1 MYKYVRTCTCVR
13 THVHVRTYMYMY
25 VRMRPFRGARRKMSR
40 AHAAG
45 RVETQSVIY
54 DTGMSFTYN
63 SPPDSGHYPYVR
75 MASIRYANTCMQ
87 SCVSLMAA

>member
-1 MYKYVRTCTCVR
+1 MAVVPDVTGFERDESVQPVVRVPLFVVR
-13 THVHVRTYMYMY
+13 VDR
-25 VRMRPFRGARRKMSR
+25 
-40 AHAAG
+40 
-45 RVETQSVIY
+45 VIY

>member
-1 MYKYVRTCTCVR
+1 MAVVPDVTGFERDESVQPVVRVPLFLVR
-13 THVHVRTYMYMY
+13 VDR
-25 VRMRPFRGARRKMSR
+25 
-40 AHAAG
+40 
-45 RVETQSVIY
+45 VIY

>member
-1 MYKYVRTCTCVR
+1 MAVVPDVTGLERDESVQPVVRVPLFLVR
-13 THVHVRTYMYMY
+13 VDR
-25 VRMRPFRGARRKMSR
+25 
-40 AHAAG
+40 
-45 RVETQSVIY
+45 VIY

>member
-1 MYKYVRTCTCVR
+1 
-13 THVHVRTYMYMY
+13 MYMY
-25 VRMRPFRGARRKMSR
+25 VRMRPFRGARRKMGR

-87 SCVSLMAA
+87 SCVWLPDHLCVHILLCNSAYYSCI

>member
-1 MYKYVRTCTCVR
+1 MAVVPDVTGFKRDESVQPVVRVPLFLVR
-13 THVHVRTYMYMY
+13 VD
-25 VRMRPFRGARRKMSR
+25 G
-40 AHAAG
+40 
-45 RVETQSVIY
+45 VIY

>member
-1 MYKYVRTCTCVR
+1 MAVVPDVTGFERDEPVQPVVRVPLFLVR
-13 THVHVRTYMYMY
+13 VDR
-25 VRMRPFRGARRKMSR
+25 
-40 AHAAG
+40 
-45 RVETQSVIY
+45 VIY